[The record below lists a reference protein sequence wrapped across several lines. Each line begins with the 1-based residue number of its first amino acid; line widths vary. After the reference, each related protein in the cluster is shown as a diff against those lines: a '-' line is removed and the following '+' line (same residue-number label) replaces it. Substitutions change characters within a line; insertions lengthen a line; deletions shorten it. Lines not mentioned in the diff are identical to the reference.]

1 MIKIA
6 SRDVDAISTDAA
18 SEPRPLSTA
27 AIDVSTNGL
36 ADASPLPV
44 RMAEIGTSAVVAF
57 QNRALQNRAVKNRE
71 PHIYDASS
79 VTALRFPSESTV
91 ATMRLT
97 VSFVSL
103 NVLVAVWP
111 PLSLPATADRI
122 RRKAWRTVR
131 FVSTPAA

>member
-1 MIKIA
+1 MSDVLHSADARSVMIKIA

-79 VTALRFPSESTV
+79 VTALRFPSIS
-91 ATMRLT
+91 
-97 VSFVSL
+97 
-103 NVLVAVWP
+103 VAVCRAIIA
-111 PLSLPATADRI
+111 S
-122 RRKAWRTVR
+122 
-131 FVSTPAA
+131 